1 MSTSAQIRSAW
12 NSGVWTNGT
21 VTALTTKIYA
31 YDLVASLKSKPEAV
45 SMYYNQSINF
55 FTYLVNRTRVTQEIR
70 GANTSVQRYEY
81 DVTVNYYLQKD
92 LTDSA
97 QNYNNVIDRLE
108 TVDGIVISGLGATW
122 SSTVNYYEMSG
133 ILTPTLIELD
143 DREVWRGG
151 YQYRA
156 IKQA

>member
-1 MSTSAQIRSAW
+1 
-12 NSGVWTNGT
+12 
-21 VTALTTKIYA
+21 
-31 YDLVASLKSKPEAV
+31 
-45 SMYYNQSINF
+45 MYYNQAINF

-70 GANTSVQRYEY
+70 GASSSVQRYEF

-122 SSTVNYYEMSG
+122 SSTVNHYEMSG

-151 YQYRA
+151 YQYKA
-156 IKQA
+156 VKQA